1 MDHKTIRGDGMSGP
15 ASKEENDAMLAVLR
29 RVRRHMR
36 GLLVVEAVCRLVA
49 WVIFIA
55 GVLALLDWWV
65 RFPWFVRILFLA
77 VGVVF
82 ACYRGYRTIWRPM
95 TAPIH
100 LEQLALGLSSL
111 PMGLKDR
118 IAGSIAYLQGTGEG
132 SPELWRQVVFEATQF
147 VEGLPGRGV
156 LQTRPAARSLASA
169 MGALLGVAIAA
180 WFVPQY
186 VAVGAMRLARPLAK
200 KEWPK
205 STRIAPL
212 TTDAVVAWGEA
223 FTAQMRLDAGDR
235 PSARAYLSW
244 IAPPQPPQR
253 EQMRRDVDGVYRFT
267 LENIR
272 KPMRYSFSAGDD
284 DTAGR
289 PFQIKVVRRP
299 AVASIHLTVTP
310 PVYAKQ
316 LPTMSRVMDDT
327 PVVVL
332 TGSAAKFD
340 VSPDRP
346 IGREGASRAAL
357 LLDGDRRVPLIS
369 MASDVNSLTGA
380 FEVEKNTS
388 MEVFLIDAD
397 GLESRGG
404 LTYRIQ
410 AKPDEP
416 PTVAVARPSGVTEAT
431 PTAIVELQSTAQD
444 DVGLEAY
451 SLLATKDRS
460 EFRAIADLLAVVQ
473 VEKSPGDHRG
483 APASSPHVPPLRC
496 DVIYAWNLETLGVVP
511 GDVIR
516 YYVEARDGY
525 ESQSR
530 RHDPVHT
537 PVMTINVISPAQLGD
552 RLKLDLMAARGPLR
566 DLLTQ
571 LLSTLDRTGHLDAK
585 PAGPEPLDAKDRQ
598 SMEEL
603 AGRLQRLRSGSQ
615 QTAEKIEEIVQKA
628 ARNGAA
634 TAESARQADRLAR
647 RLKGTVSDRLQD
659 AAQSLARA
667 QEAKQANAR
676 HEQLKDSEA
685 AQKEIAASLQSM
697 LDEVER
703 WSDFEELVRKLRE
716 LLDRQEALEREATQ
730 LARNAGRDAGEP
742 DREVSA
748 TKAARASAGQSQLRA
763 DTVALV
769 QSMREWA
776 GQRHETDSAAS
787 LSVESAAS
795 MAEEK
800 SLTAMMDEASRSI
813 SDGLFGKA
821 AEQQRNAAAVFRSM
835 LAALEKKPDRELADL
850 SRALQ
855 EVTARLRKLIQ
866 AEEALIRDTRTAA
879 GLPDSSERLQML
891 SGRQATLRKTTL
903 ALAAKLKESDEEGL
917 AAKRAVVGASSQMG
931 KASDLL
937 DSVQAA
943 DAQIAQA
950 DAIVGLQKGLELLE
964 HLEAK
969 TEQAIAERS
978 LAQIVAMLSELRR
991 AQAELRGETAEIQ
1004 GRSSEERRWSRADS
1018 LKAAKLAKEQR
1029 GLGTPLE
1036 AVREKMKSSVVYDYV
1051 CEKIA
1056 GRLEKAAKRLDEKD
1070 CRAALVE
1077 QDSILRDLS
1086 SLLEAAAEQPRKDE
1100 KRFVEDSGGGGAGR
1114 PTPEK
1119 PVPTLAELKV
1129 LRRMQADLGDR
1140 TAELNRSLPA
1150 PLQRTEAQL
1159 KDVQSLGRSQQD
1171 LHDLAVKMVEKAA
1184 GQKDE

>member
-1 MDHKTIRGDGMSGP
+1 MSGQV
-15 ASKEENDAMLAVLR
+15 SKKETDAMLAVFR
-29 RVRRHMR
+29 RVRRRMR
-36 GLLVVEAVCRLVA
+36 ALLVMEAVCRLVA
-49 WVIFIA
+49 WVILIA

-65 RFPWFVRILFLA
+65 RFPWFVRINFLA
-77 VGVVF
+77 VGAVF
-82 ACYRGYRTIWRPM
+82 AAIWGYRTIWRPL

-118 IAGSIAYLQGTGEG
+118 IAGSIAYLQGMGEG
-132 SPELWRQVVFEATQF
+132 SPELWRQVVFETTHF

-169 MGALLGVAIAA
+169 MGALLGLAMAA

-186 VAVGAMRLARPLAK
+186 VATGAMRLARPLAK
-200 KEWPK
+200 EEWPK
-205 STRIAPL
+205 STQIVPL

-235 PSARAYLSW
+235 PSARAYVSW

-253 EQMRRDVDGVYRFT
+253 EQMRRDVDGVFRFT

-272 KPMRYSFSAGDD
+272 TPMQYSFSAGDD
-284 DTAGR
+284 DTAVT

-299 AVASIHLTVTP
+299 AVASIRLTVTP
-310 PVYAKQ
+310 PVYAKH
-316 LPTMSRVMDDT
+316 LSTITKVMDDT

-332 TGSAAKFD
+332 TGSTARFD
-340 VSPDRP
+340 ITPDRP

-369 MASDVNSLTGA
+369 TDRFLNSLTGEFA
-380 FEVEKNTS
+380 IEKNTNI
-388 MEVFLIDAD
+388 EVTLVDAD

-404 LTYRIQ
+404 LIYRIQ

-416 PTVAVARPSGVTEAT
+416 PTVAVSRPAGVTEAT
-431 PTAIVELQSTAQD
+431 PSAVVDIQSTAQD
-444 DVGLEAY
+444 DVGLEAFA
-451 SLLATKDRS
+451 LLATKDRP
-460 EFRAIADLLAVVQ
+460 EFRTIADLLAQAQ
-473 VEKSPGDHRG
+473 VATSPDERTD
-483 APASSPHVPPLRC
+483 APASIPPTPPLRC
-496 DVIYAWNLETLGVVP
+496 DVVYVWSLESLGAVP

-525 ESQSR
+525 EWDGR
-530 RHDPVHT
+530 RHEPVHS
-537 PVMTINVISPAQLGD
+537 PVMTINVISPTQLSD

-571 LLSTLDRTGHLDAK
+571 LLGTLELTGRLDAK
-585 PAGPEPLDAKDRQ
+585 PSASEPLDAKDRR
-598 SMEEL
+598 SMEDL
-603 AGRLQRLRSGSQ
+603 AGQLQRLTAGSQ

-628 ARNGAA
+628 VRNGAA

-647 RLKGTVSDRLQD
+647 RLKGSVSERLQD
-659 AAQSLARA
+659 AAKSLVKA
-667 QEAKQANAR
+667 QEAKQAEAR
-676 HEQLKDSEA
+676 HEQLKSSKEA
-685 AQKEIAASLQSM
+685 QEEIASSLQAM
-697 LDEVER
+697 LDDVER

-716 LLDRQEALEREATQ
+716 LLDRQESLERETAQ
-730 LARNAGRDAGEP
+730 LARNAGRDAGEQ
-742 DREVSA
+742 DRDIPS
-748 TKAARASAGQSQLRA
+748 TKAARTSAGQSQLRA
-763 DTVALV
+763 DTVALS
-769 QSMREWA
+769 QSMRDWA

-800 SLTAMMDEASRSI
+800 SLTATMDEASRSI
-813 SDGLFGKA
+813 SEGLFGKA
-821 AEQQRNAAAVFRSM
+821 TEQQRNAAAVFRSM
-835 LAALEKKPDRELADL
+835 LAVLEQKPDRELADL

-855 EVTARLRKLIQ
+855 EVTERLRKLIK
-866 AEEALIRDTRTAA
+866 AEEALIHDTQAA
-879 GLPDSSERLQML
+879 VGQPDSSERLQML
-891 SGRQATLRKTTL
+891 SGRQATLQKTTL
-903 ALAAKLKESDEEGL
+903 TVAAKLKESDEEGL
-917 AAKRAVVGASSQMG
+917 SAKRAVVAASLQMG
-931 KASDLL
+931 KASELL
-937 DSVQAA
+937 DSVQAD
-943 DAQIAQA
+943 DAQVAQA
-950 DAIVGLQKGLELLE
+950 DAVEGLQKGLELLE

-991 AQAELRGETAEIQ
+991 AQAGLRRETAEIQ

-1018 LKAAKLAKEQR
+1018 LKATKLAKEQR
-1029 GLGTPLE
+1029 GLATPLDE
-1036 AVREKMKSSVVYDYV
+1036 VREKMKSSVVYDYV

-1056 GRLEKAAKRLDEKD
+1056 GRLERAATKLEEKD

-1077 QDSILRDLS
+1077 QDLILRDLS

-1129 LRRMQADLGDR
+1129 LRQMQVNLSER
-1140 TAELNRSLPA
+1140 TVELDRSLPA

-1159 KDVQSLGRSQQD
+1159 KEVQSLGDSQQD

-1184 GQKDE
+1184 GQKEE